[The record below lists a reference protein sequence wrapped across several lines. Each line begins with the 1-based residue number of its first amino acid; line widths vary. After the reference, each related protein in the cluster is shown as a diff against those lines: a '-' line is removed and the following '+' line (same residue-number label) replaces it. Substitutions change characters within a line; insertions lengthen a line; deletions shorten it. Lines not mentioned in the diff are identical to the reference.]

1 MGMRIEDIAK
11 LAHVS
16 ISTVSKV
23 VNGKDHAIN
32 PKTRARVLAIVR
44 EYNYTPYS
52 SVKNNGNQK
61 TFLIG
66 FLYSGS
72 TQMEEVLE
80 GVMKCARDLNYCVIP
95 CKSGGDPDIESRHI
109 AMLCRSRV
117 DGVLWEKLGPEN
129 KEPEAY
135 FERHGITFASIGG
148 SVSDSGREL
157 SGVDYSALG
166 YKTTKK
172 LTDLGHQRIGCVVR
186 ENILPFLD
194 FSSGFRRCL
203 YEQQIF
209 FDEKKYIIDAS
220 GLKDEIFSLGYTG
233 LVCADEDLAEEVCRL
248 ARRCSL
254 VIPRD
259 LSLVALLSDGRKH
272 PNCRASWIRVP
283 LREYGESLCGRLI
296 ATIEKTEATPPRDL
310 NRDADVENDDGI
322 DVPYDSRRKNILV
335 IGSINIDVLINVEDL
350 PQVGK
355 TMNINAIS
363 TIPGGKG
370 LNQAVGAAKLGA
382 NVSLIAK
389 IGRDAEGASIS
400 SLIVENKIDSQG
412 ISVDENLSTGKAF
425 IYIPPDGDSSII
437 VYAGA
442 NNNLSAEDIS
452 KNESLFRN
460 ASYCLLP
467 MEIPENTVEFAADM
481 ARSYGVATI
490 LKPSALGKIKKSLL
504 EKIDIFVPNEKEAAI
519 LCPRPESIEDR
530 ALYFLDRGVKLVIIT
545 MGASGCYMR
554 DAERSRFYP
563 ADSFPP
569 LDTTGG
575 ADAFIS
581 ALAVYLNEKTDISE
595 AIRRA
600 NCAAGFCV
608 SRKGVLPAMV
618 DRVTLELY
626 LGRR

>member
-1 MGMRIEDIAK
+1 
-11 LAHVS
+11 
-16 ISTVSKV
+16 
-23 VNGKDHAIN
+23 
-32 PKTRARVLAIVR
+32 
-44 EYNYTPYS
+44 
-52 SVKNNGNQK
+52 
-61 TFLIG
+61 
-66 FLYSGS
+66 
-72 TQMEEVLE
+72 
-80 GVMKCARDLNYCVIP
+80 
-95 CKSGGDPDIESRHI
+95 
-109 AMLCRSRV
+109 MLCRNRV
-117 DGVLWEKLGPEN
+117 DGVLWEKLEPE
-129 KEPEAY
+129 KQEPEAY
-135 FERHGITFASIGG
+135 FERHGIPFALFGG
-148 SVSDSGREL
+148 SVSGRDCEL
-157 SGVDYSALG
+157 PGMDYSILG
-166 YKTTKK
+166 YNATKK
-172 LTDLGHQRIGCVVR
+172 LIDLGHRRIGCVIR
-186 ENILPFLD
+186 KNILPFPD
-194 FSSGFRRCL
+194 FSLGFRRCL
-203 YEQQIF
+203 YEKQIF

-220 GLKDEIFSLGYTG
+220 DLNDEIFSLGYTG
-233 LVCADEDLAEEVCRL
+233 LVCADEDLAEEVCHL
-248 ARRCSL
+248 ARRGSL

-259 LSLVALLSDGRKH
+259 LSLVALSSDGRKH
-272 PNCRASWIRVP
+272 PNCRASWIRIP

-296 ATIEKTEATPPRDL
+296 AMIEKTDAITPPDL
-310 NRDADVENDDGI
+310 NVDADVENDDGI
-322 DVPYDSRRKNILV
+322 DAPYDSRRKNILV
-335 IGSINIDVLINVEDL
+335 VGSINIDVLINVEDL

-370 LNQAVGAAKLGA
+370 LNQAVGAVKLGA

-389 IGRDAEGASIS
+389 IGRDAEGTNIS
-400 SLIVENKIDSQG
+400 SLIVENKIDPQG
-412 ISVDENLSTGKAF
+412 ISVDENLGTGKAF

-442 NNNLSAEDIS
+442 NNNLSVEDIS
-452 KNESLFRN
+452 KNESLFKH

-490 LKPSALGKIKKSLL
+490 LKPSALRKIKNSLL
-504 EKIDIFVPNEKEAAI
+504 EKVDIFVPNEKESAI
-519 LCPRPESIEDR
+519 LCPHLESIEDR
-530 ALYFLDRGVKLVIIT
+530 SLYFLDRGVKLVIIT

-563 ADSFPP
+563 AESFPS

-626 LGRR
+626 LGRRLSTLIEHE

>member
-32 PKTRARVLAIVR
+32 PKTRERVLAIVR

-72 TQMEEVLE
+72 TRIEEVLE

-95 CKSGGDPDIESRHI
+95 CKSDSDPAIESKHI
-109 AMLCRSRV
+109 AMLCRNRV
-117 DGVLWEKLGPEN
+117 DGVLWEKLEPEN
-129 KEPEAY
+129 QESEAY
-135 FERHGITFASIGG
+135 FERHGIPFALIGG
-148 SVSDSGREL
+148 SVSDRGRGL
-157 SGVDYSALG
+157 PGIDYSELG
-166 YKTTKK
+166 YNTTKK
-172 LTDLGHQRIGCVVR
+172 LIDFGHQRIGCVIR
-186 ENILPFLD
+186 ENNLQFLD
-194 FSSGFRRCL
+194 FSLGFRRCL
-203 YEQQIF
+203 YEKQIF

-220 GLKDEIFSLGYTG
+220 DLNDEIFSLGYTG

-248 ARRCSL
+248 ARRRFL
-254 VIPRD
+254 VIPREF
-259 LSLVALLSDGRKH
+259 SLVALSSDGRKH
-272 PNCRASWIRVP
+272 PNCKASWIRVP

-296 ATIEKTEATPPRDL
+296 SMMEKTEALPLPDL
-310 NRDADVENDDGI
+310 NRDIDVENDDGV

-335 IGSINIDVLINVEDL
+335 VGSINIDVLINVEDL

-355 TMNINAIS
+355 TMNINSIS

-370 LNQAVGAAKLGA
+370 LNQAVGAAKLGT

-400 SLIVENKIDSQG
+400 GLVVENKIDPQG
-412 ISVDENLSTGKAF
+412 ISVDENLGTGKAF

-442 NNNLSAEDIS
+442 NNNLRVEDIS
-452 KNESLFRN
+452 KNEALFRN

-467 MEIPENTVEFAADM
+467 MEIPVKTVEFAADM
-481 ARSYGVATI
+481 AHSYGVTTI
-490 LKPSALGKIKKSLL
+490 LKPSALREIKSSLL
-504 EKIDIFVPNEKEAAI
+504 KKVDIFVPNEKEAAI
-519 LCPRPESIEDR
+519 LCPYLESIEDR
-530 ALYFLDRGVKLVIIT
+530 ALYFLERGVKLVIIT

-563 ADSFPP
+563 AASFPS

-581 ALAVYLNEKTDISE
+581 ALAVSLNEKNDISE
-595 AIRRA
+595 AVRRA

-608 SRKGVLPAMV
+608 SRQGVLPAMV
-618 DRVTLELY
+618 DRVTLDLY
-626 LGRR
+626 LGRC

>member
-32 PKTRARVLAIVR
+32 PRTRERVLAIVK

-52 SVKNNGNQK
+52 SVKNNSSPK

-72 TQMEEVLE
+72 SRMEDVAE
-80 GVMKCARDLNYCVIP
+80 GIMKCACGLNYGVIL
-95 CKSGGDPDIESRHI
+95 CKSGGDPAVESKHI
-109 AMLCRSRV
+109 AMLCRNRV
-117 DGVLWEKLGPEN
+117 DGVLWEKLESENQAPE
-129 KEPEAY
+129 EH
-135 FERHGITFASIGG
+135 FERHNIPFSLIGG
-148 SVSDSGREL
+148 SPYGQNHEL
-157 SGVDYSALG
+157 SGIDYSAPG
-166 YKTTKK
+166 YNSTKK
-172 LTDLGHQRIGCVVR
+172 LIDFGHQRIGCVIRKDIPSSV
-186 ENILPFLD
+186 D
-194 FSSGFRRCL
+194 FSRGFRRCL
-203 YEQQIF
+203 YDKQIF
-209 FDEKKYIIDAS
+209 FDEKKYIIDAPD
-220 GLKDEIFSLGYTG
+220 LNDEIFSLGYTG
-233 LVCADEDLAEEVCRL
+233 FVCADGDIAEEVCRL

-254 VIPRD
+254 AIPRD
-259 LSLVALLSDGRKH
+259 ISVAAMSCDSRRR
-272 PNCRASWIRVP
+272 PNCPVSWIQVP
-283 LREYGESLCGRLI
+283 LREYGERECKRLI
-296 ATIEKTEATPPRDL
+296 AVIEKTEIPAPADL
-310 NRDADVENDDGI
+310 NWNAEVGKCDGI

-335 IGSINIDVLINVEDL
+335 IGSINVDVLINVEGL

-382 NVSLIAK
+382 RVSLIAK
-389 IGRDAEGASIS
+389 IGRDVDGANIS
-400 SLIVENKIDSQG
+400 GLIVENKIDSQG
-412 ISVDENLSTGKAF
+412 VSVDENLGTGRAY

-442 NNNLSAEDIS
+442 NNNLLPEDIS
-452 KNESLFRN
+452 KNEALFRN

-467 MEIPENTVEFAADM
+467 MEIPVKTVEFAADM

-490 LKPSALGKIKKSLL
+490 LKPSALREIRSSLL
-504 EKIDIFVPNEKEAAI
+504 EKVDIFVPNEKEAAI
-519 LCPRPESIEDR
+519 LCPRLESIEDR
-530 ALYFLDRGVKLVIIT
+530 AAHFLERGVKAVIIT
-545 MGASGCYMR
+545 MGASGCYIK
-554 DAERSRFYP
+554 DAERSQFCP
-563 ADSFPP
+563 AASFPS

-581 ALAVYLNEKTDISE
+581 ALAVYLNEKTDIAE

-608 SRKGVLPAMV
+608 SRQGVLPSMV
-618 DRVTLELY
+618 DRATLELY